1 MTRKTLHLQW
11 VMLSPGQTDPIRW
24 FNIVH
29 DLYFIKNSATAADK
43 YIFLALID
51 YRTLPSGDCSFWART
66 MHSHKS

>member
-51 YRTLPSGDCSFWART
+51 
-66 MHSHKS
+66 